1 MTVQSGHSK
10 LKRDT
15 PTPYLVESQQRQ
27 KEIGF
32 MKIEEDL
39 AYEQWKRENSLDRRG
54 FPHAPV
60 LPSQSV
66 AARIENNSAK
76 AADSERDDD

>member
-1 MTVQSGHSK
+1 
-10 LKRDT
+10 
-15 PTPYLVESQQRQ
+15 
-27 KEIGF
+27 
-32 MKIEEDL
+32 MKIEGQKAQEDL

-60 LPSQSV
+60 LPSESV

-76 AADSERDDD
+76 AAFSEREGD